1 MRRCI
6 PWDTI
11 CPCPLGTARLC
22 ACVERQPGYKMA
34 KYIKRIVLVSGYA
47 NIGEGNGC
55 YWADRGYEWYAGIG
69 GIDFARS
76 ISRFAISPFR

>member
-1 MRRCI
+1 MGYNL
-6 PWDTI
+6 
-11 CPCPLGTARLC
+11 PLPVGNGAPLRVR
-22 ACVERQPGYKMA
+22 VEQQLGYKMA